1 MKVLATF
8 FTLFVAVEHI
18 YIMFLEMFFS
28 TTKVAQKTFRM
39 TEDFLQNPRV
49 KILFANQGLYNGFL
63 AVGLFFGLYFFPAP
77 FNTTIQLFFLICVL
91 IAAVFGAIT
100 ANIGILFKQGLPAIL
115 AIVSILFTN

>member
-115 AIVSILFTN
+115 AIVSILFSN

>member
-49 KILFANQGLYNGFL
+49 KILFANLGLYNGFL
-63 AVGLFFGLYFFPAP
+63 AVGLFLGYIFSQPH
-77 FNTTIQLFFLICVL
+77 LIL
-91 IAAVFGAIT
+91 
-100 ANIGILFKQGLPAIL
+100 
-115 AIVSILFTN
+115 

>member
-77 FNTTIQLFFLICVL
+77 FNTMIQLFFLICVL